1 MFRSVNPSRAIVHRT
16 IAFRSSNLGRND
28 KKDTHQMVC
37 VFFVISVHFRYRILA
52 TTKCQLASK
61 IEIFRSQVSTPLF

>member
-1 MFRSVNPSRAIVHRT
+1 MFRSVKPSRAIVHRT

-28 KKDTHQMVC
+28 KKDRTQKGS

-61 IEIFRSQVSTPLF
+61 N